1 MLLLF
6 ILAALAYG
14 AASLAYGVSTEARP
28 SAAPR
33 IALAVAAAL
42 HLSTIGSQCVD
53 GMHPFKSIFL
63 ATSLGLLVTVAGYLL
78 LSLTWRPM
86 RALGAVLAPLGLI
99 GLTLGVVMGP
109 AGAHDDPR
117 AAVALIRAHIA
128 AATLG
133 LAGFSLAAGIA
144 GLYLAMERRLR
155 TKVFRPNRSGISL
168 AGLDKLHVWL
178 VLVVTP
184 IFTIAIATGGAALVG
199 VGGSEMIRAR
209 ALELIAAGVAWLAS
223 MTVLVARAVW
233 GFRGRRA
240 AWLTIISFVSVIVIV
255 VWYGVRG

>member
-14 AASLAYGVSTEARP
+14 AASLAYGVSSEARP

-33 IALAVAAAL
+33 IALAVAGAL

-99 GLTLGVVMGP
+99 GLTVGVVMGP
-109 AGAHDDPR
+109 GASDDPQT
-117 AAVALIRAHIA
+117 AVALIRAHIA

-133 LAGFSLAAGIA
+133 LAGFSLSAGVA
-144 GLYLAMERRLR
+144 GLYLVMERRLR
-155 TKVFRPNRSGISL
+155 TKVFRPNRSGLSL

-199 VGGSEMIRAR
+199 EGGAEMIQAR
-209 ALELIAAGVAWLAS
+209 AIELIAAGVAWLAS
-223 MTVLVARAVW
+223 VTVLVARAAW

-240 AWLTIISFVSVIVIV
+240 AWLTIVAFVCVVSIV
-255 VWYGVRG
+255 VWYGVRT

>member
-14 AASLAYGVSTEARP
+14 AASLAYGVSSEARP
-28 SAAPR
+28 SKAPR
-33 IALAVAAAL
+33 VALAVAAAL

-99 GLTLGVVMGP
+99 GLTVGVVMGP
-109 AGAHDDPR
+109 GASDDPHT
-117 AAVALIRAHIA
+117 AVALVRAHIA

-133 LAGFSLAAGIA
+133 LAGFSLAAGVA

-199 VGGSEMIRAR
+199 QGASEMLQAR
-209 ALELIAAGVAWLAS
+209 ALELISAGVAWLAS

-240 AWLTIISFVSVIVIV
+240 AWLTIISFVCVVVIV